1 VTNAATDPLVTVCIP
16 TFNGEPYLAEVLHAV
31 FSQQTG
37 FRFEVLVIDSG
48 SHDGTLGIVGRTE
61 ARLVRIPNEEFG
73 HGRTRNL
80 AVELAGGAFAVFLTQ
95 DATPASDRW
104 LEHLV
109 APLLE
114 DRTVGASYGPHIPR
128 PDADPKTRKDQT
140 EFFAGMG
147 PPDRPTIHRAGD
159 IVFFSDVNSCIRK
172 ETWRR
177 VPFRDLPYA
186 EDQAFGKDLLDSGG
200 AKAFAPMAAV
210 VHSHSFP
217 VGQYFQRMF
226 DEWMGIKIAIG
237 ASFTPKL
244 RTALRLAAR
253 AIRSDRRYIW
263 SLPEP
268 LAKRA
273 GWMARAALMDLAR
286 ETTAYLAEHADRIP
300 ERVKGRLSFER
311 NLKRKLSKGA
321 SA

>member
-1 VTNAATDPLVTVCIP
+1 MTNAAADPLVTVCIP
-16 TFNGEPYLAEVLHAV
+16 TFNGAPYLAEVLDAV
-31 FSQQTG
+31 FAQQTG
-37 FRFEVLVIDSG
+37 FRSEVLVIDSG
-48 SHDGTLGIVGRTE
+48 SRDATLEIVGRTD

-80 AVELAGGAFAVFLTQ
+80 AVELARGAFAVFLTQ

-109 APLLE
+109 APLLA
-114 DRTVGASYGPHIPR
+114 DPSVGASYGPHIPR
-128 PDADPKTRKDQT
+128 PDADPKTQKDQS

-147 PPDRPTIHRAGD
+147 PSDEPTIHRAGD

-186 EDQAFGKDLLDSGG
+186 EDQAFGKDLLDAGG

-217 VGQYFQRMF
+217 PGQHFRRMF

-268 LAKRA
+268 MGKRA
-273 GWMARAALMDLAR
+273 SWMARAALMDLAR

-300 ERVKGRLSFER
+300 ESVKDRLSFER
-311 NLKRKLSKGA
+311 NLKRRLRKGA
-321 SA
+321 NA